1 MASLSREIDRVMCSW
16 GSPCYFVA
24 DPSQQVLK
32 VMKTIHIDP
41 AEGDAKQKVSVVQE
55 AIEGLLDADKTI
67 AVTVVDENAMLSP
80 QAAADRLGFSRQ
92 HVRRLIEAG
101 ELEASQ
107 LPNSTHWKIPMRAVL
122 AFEQRRS
129 DAEARADDFS
139 RLLDELGAPAE

>member
-1 MASLSREIDRVMCSW
+1 M
-16 GSPCYFVA
+16 
-24 DPSQQVLK
+24 
-32 VMKTIHIDP
+32 MKTIHIDP
-41 AEGDAKQKVSVVQE
+41 AEGDAKQKFSAVQE
-55 AIEGLLDADKTI
+55 AIEDLLDADKTI

-122 AFEQRRS
+122 TFEQHRS
-129 DAEARADDFS
+129 EAEERADEFS
-139 RLLDELGAPAE
+139 RSLDELGAPAE